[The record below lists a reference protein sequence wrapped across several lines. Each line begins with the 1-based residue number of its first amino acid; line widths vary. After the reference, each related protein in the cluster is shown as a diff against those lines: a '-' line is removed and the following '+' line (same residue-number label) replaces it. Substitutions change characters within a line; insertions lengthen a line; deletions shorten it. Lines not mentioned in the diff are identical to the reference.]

1 MYTLSQIILAGLIA
15 FGAVAVGGILART
28 RVKIIKTPHGIGL
41 GIGHTNTVSLH
52 LNRTLAE
59 FDKTADYEREVKPTA
74 DAFHA
79 ALNRVG
85 LSGMAVATTKSDKTA
100 DNHQTQGC
108 CAFLGPD
115 KTTDEMLIAY
125 EFAVHGLERGAA
137 ALMATIMVHAQGVQ
151 SETDGVGIFM
161 TLAKAGLN
169 KARAEKG
176 LPPVV

>member
-1 MYTLSQIILAGLIA
+1 MYTLSQIVLAGLIA

-28 RVKIIKTPHGIGL
+28 RVKIIRTPHGMGL
-41 GIGHTNTVSLH
+41 GIGTASTVRLR
-52 LNRTLAE
+52 LNATMAE
-59 FDKTADYEREVKPTA
+59 FDKTADYEREVKPA
-74 DAFHA
+74 IDAFHE

-85 LSGMAVATTKSDKTA
+85 MSGMAVATTKSDKTA
-100 DNHQTQGC
+100 DYHKTQGC

-125 EFAVHGLERGAA
+125 EFATHGLERGAA
-137 ALMATIMVHAQGVQ
+137 ALMATIMVNGKGIQ
-151 SETDGVGIFM
+151 SETDGMGMFM
-161 TLAKAGLN
+161 VLAKAGLN